1 MSKSGERGNYKGPA
15 WAVAASTVLGLGFT
29 PRMPGTVG
37 ALVGVFIYLPAF
49 LMPPEWVF
57 ALPLA
62 ELAVILLLSALA
74 VPRVLRASGLQDPS
88 WVVIDEVAGMLCAL
102 CMTVPDF
109 VRILL
114 AFLLFRVLDI
124 FKPWPINRL
133 ERLPGAWG
141 VMADDLFAGL
151 LSGLL
156 SILIMRLS

>member
-1 MSKSGERGNYKGPA
+1 MKKNGERAKERGPA

-37 ALVGVFIYLPAF
+37 ALVGVFVYLPAF
-49 LMPPEWVF
+49 LMPREWVLI
-57 ALPLA
+57 LPMA
-62 ELAVILLLSALA
+62 ELAAILLLSAVA
-74 VPRVLRASGLQDPS
+74 VPRVLRASGLQDPA

-102 CMTVPDF
+102 SMAVPDF
-109 VRILL
+109 MRILL
-114 AFLLFRVLDI
+114 AFLLFRLLDI

-151 LSGLL
+151 LAGLL

>member
-1 MSKSGERGNYKGPA
+1 
-15 WAVAASTVLGLGFT
+15 
-29 PRMPGTVG
+29 
-37 ALVGVFIYLPAF
+37 
-49 LMPPEWVF
+49 
-57 ALPLA
+57 
-62 ELAVILLLSALA
+62 
-74 VPRVLRASGLQDPS
+74 
-88 WVVIDEVAGMLCAL
+88 
-102 CMTVPDF
+102 MTVPDF

-114 AFLLFRVLDI
+114 AFLLFRLLDI